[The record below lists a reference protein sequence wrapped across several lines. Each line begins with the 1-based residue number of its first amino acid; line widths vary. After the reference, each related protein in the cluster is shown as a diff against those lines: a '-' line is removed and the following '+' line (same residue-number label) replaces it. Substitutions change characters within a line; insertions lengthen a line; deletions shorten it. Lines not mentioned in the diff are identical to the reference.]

1 METLKRHLPAGGPDG
16 LSELGKIAARFE
28 ERIFTSA
35 ENPADYLRKISLKML
50 TMETQSTMGKFT
62 PSNPIGGSQNMQD
75 QGEHLME
82 TLKRHLPAGDPDG
95 LSVLTKIAA
104 RFEEK
109 IFTNAENQAD
119 YLREISLMMLTMETE
134 SAVGNSMASN
144 PIGEK
149 PKYARSCVRYIH
161 PKSHL
166 NQIYRKKKL
175 KLK

>member
-1 METLKRHLPAGGPDG
+1 
-16 LSELGKIAARFE
+16 
-28 ERIFTSA
+28 
-35 ENPADYLRKISLKML
+35 
-50 TMETQSTMGKFT
+50 
-62 PSNPIGGSQNMQD
+62 
-75 QGEHLME
+75 ME

-109 IFTNAENQAD
+109 IFTNAENPAE

-149 PKYARSCVRYIH
+149 PKYARSW
-161 PKSHL
+161 
-166 NQIYRKKKL
+166 
-175 KLK
+175 